1 MMEFVETS
9 KKIDL
14 DKFYVVF
21 ISNKNKTVNR
31 PQNFKLIDNIKLKLI
46 IIIKVPIW
54 CQKKCKSIEEPV
66 IWVRKKSSTIDRI
79 DNLNKG

>member
-31 PQNFKLIDNIKLKLI
+31 TKIHFKHTNNII
-46 IIIKVPIW
+46 YYVNRIKVPIW

-66 IWVRKKSSTIDRI
+66 IWVRKTH
-79 DNLNKG
+79 